1 MLNRPG
7 KWEQVIDVARRTN
20 LTKRQVASAVS
31 KLPSPP
37 FDNVREPG
45 YGQFYIRFN
54 GTLEEALVYKRGFYK
69 ACYQIDDDMIDMVVA
84 VLTTVGWMT
93 VADIACEIP
102 MSKITISRVL
112 KVIDDMVD
120 SESRG
125 PTTYYKRKVL

>member
-1 MLNRPG
+1 
-7 KWEQVIDVARRTN
+7 
-20 LTKRQVASAVS
+20 
-31 KLPSPP
+31 
-37 FDNVREPG
+37 
-45 YGQFYIRFN
+45 
-54 GTLEEALVYKRGFYK
+54 
-69 ACYQIDDDMIDMVVA
+69 MIDMVVA

>member
-1 MLNRPG
+1 
-7 KWEQVIDVARRTN
+7 
-20 LTKRQVASAVS
+20 
-31 KLPSPP
+31 
-37 FDNVREPG
+37 
-45 YGQFYIRFN
+45 
-54 GTLEEALVYKRGFYK
+54 
-69 ACYQIDDDMIDMVVA
+69 MVVA

-120 SESRG
+120 SEARG

>member
-1 MLNRPG
+1 M
-7 KWEQVIDVARRTN
+7 
-20 LTKRQVASAVS
+20 S
-31 KLPSPP
+31 KLPDPP

-54 GTLEEALVYKRGFYK
+54 GTEEEALAYKRGFYK
-69 ACYQIDDDMIDMVVA
+69 ACYQIDDDMIDTVVA

-93 VADIACEIP
+93 VADIASEVP

-120 SESRG
+120 SEARG